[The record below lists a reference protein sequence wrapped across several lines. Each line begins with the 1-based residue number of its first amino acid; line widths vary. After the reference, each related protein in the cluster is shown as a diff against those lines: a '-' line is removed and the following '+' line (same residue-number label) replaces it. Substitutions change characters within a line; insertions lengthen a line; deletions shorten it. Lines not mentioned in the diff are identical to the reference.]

1 MDAQYI
7 SLEVNDKVATIVLDR
22 PPQHL
27 LNIAMLEEINEA
39 LLATRQWPQL
49 EVLVLRGAGGIFCE
63 GLDLREHSQRRVQRV
78 LHVFMRVFET
88 LRMINVIS
96 VAAVEGNAFG
106 SGFELALGCNLIVA
120 TETATF
126 ALPQIK
132 HGILPPMAS
141 AILPRV
147 APRRLAMEWILMG
160 NPISAARLEHYGV
173 VNRLFASERF
183 DASLG
188 EFVAELTEKS
198 GPVLQLAKRAQYEAY
213 YATFPE
219 AMSSIHSIYLKEL
232 MALHDAREGPR
243 AAREER
249 EPVWKNC

>member
-7 SLEVNDKVATIVLDR
+7 SLEVDGKVATLLLNR
-22 PPQHL
+22 PPRHL

-39 LLATRQWPQL
+39 LLSTRQWPEL
-49 EVLVLRGAGGIFCE
+49 EVLVLRGGASNFCE
-63 GLDLREHSQRRVQRV
+63 GLDLKEHSQRRVQRV
-78 LHVFMRVFET
+78 LQVFIRVFET

-120 TETATF
+120 TEGATF
-126 ALPQIK
+126 ALPQVK
-132 HGILPPMAS
+132 HGIIPPMAS
-141 AILPRV
+141 AILPRM

-160 NPISAARLEHYGV
+160 NAISAARLEHDGV
-173 VNRLFASERF
+173 VNRLFPTARF
-183 DASLG
+183 DIRLG

-213 YATFPE
+213 YTTFPE
-219 AMSSIHSIYLKEL
+219 AMTSIQSIYLKEL
-232 MALHDAREGPR
+232 MALQDAREGPR